1 MSMFVCLFVCMTV
14 GQFVNISAKLHVQSS
29 LSASEVMT
37 LWRYTNLFIIIIIL
51 LYFLCMLSL
60 SLNVYVFKCFV

>member
-1 MSMFVCLFVCMTV
+1 MSMFVCLFVCMSV

-37 LWRYTNLFIIIIIL
+37 LWHYTNLFIIIIL